1 MRQSEEI
8 AMNLFGMRGLS
19 RALSSLPLATALLVA
34 GAGGALADRIKNPIA
49 VFAGLD
55 KITGRIIA
63 FEVATGE
70 TVQFGSLQITARVCY
85 TRPRTEA
92 PQTTT
97 FVEVD
102 EIDTKNEYKRIFNGW
117 MYAAS
122 PGLHGVEHPV
132 YDIWLTDCKGGTTVI
147 VDPKPV
153 EAAPPS
159 AEEAARPPKPGTTPR
174 PRRGGEPDAA
184 GQPGLEGAG
193 GPIEVRPPPGAGQP
207 AAQQPGALPSGAALP
222 PLPGRPTPPA
232 AIPGGLVPPGAIPDA
247 PAEPRRQPS
256 QRFFPTNPG
265 QGRDPAGNN

>member
-19 RALSSLPLATALLVA
+19 RALSSLSLATALLVA

-102 EIDTKNEYKRIFNGW
+102 EVDTKNQYKRIFNGW

-122 PGLHGVEHPV
+122 PGLHGIEHAV
-132 YDIWLTDCKGGTTVI
+132 YDVWLTDCKGGTTVI
-147 VDPKPV
+147 ADPKPS
-153 EAAPPS
+153 EQAEAPPAS
-159 AEEAARPPKPGTTPR
+159 DAARPKPGTMPR
-174 PRRGGEPDAA
+174 PRRTVDPNAPAAPETPAAPAAPGFEPVTGGA
-184 GQPGLEGAG
+184 
-193 GPIEVRPPPGAGQP
+193 PIEVRPPPGAARPP
-207 AAQQPGALPSGAALP
+207 APN
-222 PLPGRPTPPA
+222 RPTPPA
-232 AIPGGLVPPGAIPDA
+232 GLPGDLRPPRDIASP
-247 PAEPRRQPS
+247 PVESRRQPS
-256 QRFFPTNPG
+256 QRFFPTEAAP
-265 QGRDPAGNN
+265 GRDPAGNN